1 MNKDLF
7 IKYAEI
13 KNQMKA
19 LKEQENEINKQVI
32 EEMESD
38 GVVKAQ
44 SDFGTFSIV
53 SRKTYK
59 FKGDVEININ
69 QLKDDVKKMEKS
81 AIENGHCEETTYNSL
96 RYQNVKD

>member
-59 FKGDVEININ
+59 FCESTNNMIDEWKRKIKGTEEAEIEAGN
-69 QLKDDVKKMEKS
+69 
-81 AIENGHCEETTYNSL
+81 AEEQISNSL